1 MTARLSRNTL
11 ATLAALA
18 IVLVGLNLRPSLAAI
33 GPLLDDIRSATGLS
47 YQGAGLATSLPIM
60 AMGVLALCG
69 TAVYRLGV
77 RRGIAIGL
85 TLVLVASLA
94 RYFLDSG
101 ASLLVTALAAGA
113 GIGLVQTLMPG
124 FIKKHFPAQVDRLMG
139 LYITAIMGGAA
150 LAAMSAPA
158 LLPAVG
164 WQSALAVWALPAA
177 LGLLL
182 WWLATRRMPDS
193 PLTAQRPATGVSTQR
208 RAWTLAAVFG
218 VETGCYTLLLAWL
231 APYYLQLG
239 WSAQQAGTLLA
250 GLTAFE
256 VIAGLGVAA
265 FASRWH
271 DRRVPLVLCVVLGVA
286 GFICL
291 LSAPV
296 TLAWMAVALLGL
308 GIGALFPLTLIL
320 TLDHSSDSRRAGVLA
335 AFVQGVGYL
344 IAGTMP
350 FLAGLLRDQFGSFD
364 LAWAAIAV
372 ALALTIPVVLRLS
385 PSSTTRF
392 DLKHASS

>member
-1 MTARLSRNTL
+1 MTSRFSRNTL

-69 TAVYRLGV
+69 GAVYRLGM
-77 RRGIAIGL
+77 RRGIVIGL
-85 TLVLVASLA
+85 ALVLVASLT
-94 RYFLDSG
+94 RFFLSSG
-101 ASLLVTALAAGA
+101 LSLLATALAAGA

-150 LAAMSAPA
+150 LAAMTAPA

-164 WQSALAVWALPAA
+164 WQSALAIWALPAA
-177 LGLLL
+177 LALVL
-182 WWLATRRMPDS
+182 WWLATRHAPDMPLLSGQRS
-193 PLTAQRPATGVSTQR
+193 PGVSGQR

-239 WSAQQAGTLLA
+239 WSAQQAGILLA

-256 VIAGLGVAA
+256 VVAGLGVAA
-265 FASRWH
+265 FASRWP
-271 DRRVPLVLCVVLGVA
+271 DRRGPLVLCIALGVA

-291 LSAPV
+291 LSAPI
-296 TLAWMAVALLGL
+296 TLAWLAVALLGL

-350 FLAGLLRDQFGSFD
+350 FLAGMLRDQFGSFD

-372 ALALTIPVVLRLS
+372 ALAFTIPAVLRLS
-385 PSSTTRF
+385 PSSTAHF
-392 DLKHASS
+392 DLRHAAP